1 VVLFDYR
8 TVGGSGGVLPPTRD
22 GLIMDGISVLQFV
35 TADAYRGGMGV
46 RAEDVVIW
54 GHSLGG
60 GIAAWA
66 LVGHHCG
73 DNSEV
78 SEGKTRGG
86 DSLPENGG
94 GGGGTPAAL
103 ILDRTFSRL
112 SAVVASMAPACVPD
126 VLPRFLLRWIFEW
139 EVDVDRALAI
149 GSGYTGA
156 GDGDTWGMGVGSG
169 KRRSACCRTSVV
181 VIGHSDDP
189 VIPDTA
195 AFYPSAASNG
205 MTCTSI
211 SLESE
216 GGVQSEGRVQ
226 AQKAVRKEQARMAQ
240 HEVQAASRE
249 EACPHRACPHR
260 ACPHSRPIKDT
271 PEEGGVLLDSLL
283 ESMDR
288 RRDSGHRGRDAGV
301 GGKGDTDDKDGD
313 KGGPVRRRG

>member
-1 VVLFDYR
+1 M
-8 TVGGSGGVLPPTRD
+8 LPPTRD
-22 GLIMDGISVLQFV
+22 GLIMDGISVLQYV
-35 TADAYRGGMGV
+35 TGDAYRGGMDV
-46 RAEDVVIW
+46 RAEDLVIW

-66 LVGHHCG
+66 LVGHHLG
-73 DNSEV
+73 DN
-78 SEGKTRGG
+78 SEGKTRGVG

-94 GGGGTPAAL
+94 GGGGSPAAL
-103 ILDRTFSRL
+103 VLDRTFSRL

-156 GDGDTWGMGVGSG
+156 RDDDGDTRSAGGGSG
-169 KRRSACCRTSVV
+169 KRRTTACCSTSTSVV

-195 AFYPSAASNG
+195 AFCPSAASNG
-205 MTCTSI
+205 MTCTII
-211 SLESE
+211 SL
-216 GGVQSEGRVQ
+216 QSESGAQ
-226 AQKAVRKEQARMAQ
+226 AHTVVRKEQAHMAQ
-240 HEVQAASRE
+240 QEVHVQASSRGE
-249 EACPHRACPHR
+249 E

-271 PEEGGVLLDSLL
+271 PEEGGVLLEALL
-283 ESMDR
+283 ESMDLVGSMDR

-301 GGKGDTDDKDGD
+301 GGKGGPDDKGDTDDKGGD
-313 KGGPVRRRG
+313 KGGSVRRRG